1 VREPAQPSSKP
12 RRALIA
18 MGVCALVLV
27 IWWAMRTPNPPT
39 RPAVPFG
46 PGDTLRA
53 QVLAVVDGTTIQVDI
68 KGGHE
73 RIRYLGIEPLG
84 HPATEANR
92 HLVQSKHV
100 WLELDVPLRDRDGRL
115 LAYVYVGDLMVNA
128 ELVRQGYAQVATVPP
143 SGKYAQLFQQL
154 QREAREAGRGVWG
167 AK

>member
-1 VREPAQPSSKP
+1 VREPTRPSILR
-12 RRALIA
+12 RRALIT

-27 IWWAMRTPNPPT
+27 IWWAIRTPNPPPP
-39 RPAVPFG
+39 PAVPFG
-46 PGDTLRA
+46 PGDALRA
-53 QVLAVVDGTTIQVDI
+53 QVLGVVDGTTIQVDI
-68 KGGHE
+68 ESGHE

-128 ELVRQGYAQVATVPP
+128 EFVRQGYAQVTIVPP
-143 SGKYAQLFQQL
+143 SGKYAPLFQQL
-154 QREAREAGRGVWG
+154 QREAQEAGHGLWG

>member
-1 VREPAQPSSKP
+1 MR
-12 RRALIA
+12 RRALIT

-27 IWWAMRTPNPPT
+27 IWWAMRTPEPLAP
-39 RPAVPFG
+39 PAVPFG
-46 PGDTLRA
+46 PGDALRA
-53 QVLAVVDGTTIQVDI
+53 QVLGVVDGTTIQVDI

-73 RIRYLGIEPLG
+73 HVRYLGIEPLG

-92 HLVQSKHV
+92 HLVQGKHV
-100 WLELDVPLRDRDGRL
+100 WLELDVPLRDSDGRL

-128 ELVRQGYAQVATVPP
+128 ELVRQGYAQVNTVPP
-143 SGKYAQLFQQL
+143 SGKYAHLFQQL